1 MRNFKHTESVY
12 SKKIKT
18 VTLKL
23 NPEHVADPEGNAK
36 ARSADEVYEI
46 LKAIFAQLDDDQ
58 EHLIMLVLNI
68 SGDVSG
74 FKVVSSGTQNAS
86 SGDPKIIFR
95 NALMLGA
102 VKIILAHNHP
112 SGSLKPS
119 TADIGFTE
127 KVIEAGKAIDI
138 PLVDHIIFTPK
149 GYTSMRAD
157 RYCAFEAFA

>member
-1 MRNFKHTESVY
+1 M
-12 SKKIKT
+12 I
-18 VTLKL
+18 L
-23 NPEHVADPEGNAK
+23 NV
-36 ARSADEVYEI
+36 RREV
-46 LKAIFAQLDDDQ
+46 D
-58 EHLIMLVLNI
+58 
-68 SGDVSG
+68 G
-74 FKVVSSGTQNAS
+74 FKIISSGPQS
-86 SGDPKIIFR
+86 GPLGDPKIIFR